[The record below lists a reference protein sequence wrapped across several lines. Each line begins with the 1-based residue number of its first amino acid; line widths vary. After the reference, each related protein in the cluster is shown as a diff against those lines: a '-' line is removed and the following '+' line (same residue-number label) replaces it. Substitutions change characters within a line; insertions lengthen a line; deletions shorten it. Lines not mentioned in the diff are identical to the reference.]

1 MMVEIHV
8 TVMVET
14 RSYPQNIN
22 KLIHRVIH
30 RCGVIVLLLYEWLK
44 FTKLI
49 THIAS
54 SIRKI

>member
-30 RCGVIVLLLYEWLK
+30 RRGVIVLLLYE
-44 FTKLI
+44 
-49 THIAS
+49 
-54 SIRKI
+54 